1 MCVCCDFD
9 NNYFTMG
16 EIISVWGH
24 VDRRSAALFS
34 ISALLFSVTVSILFY
49 YTTLCSTLLCY
60 VVLDFFCLH
69 YPRTA
74 LFFLF
79 FSHPFAPH
87 LLPSSP
93 PVSPPFSPNLLPSL
107 LTSLL
112 ISSLLSSSPPASPP
126 FSPYLLPSLLISSRL
141 SSLLS
146 SSPPLPLSS
155 PLQANVFIP
164 RQCYD

>member
-1 MCVCCDFD
+1 MWIADQRHSSRF
-9 NNYFTMG
+9 
-16 EIISVWGH
+16 
-24 VDRRSAALFS
+24 
-34 ISALLFSVTVSILFY
+34 LLFSVTVSILFY
-49 YTTLCSTLLCY
+49 YTKLCSTLLCY

-74 LFFLF
+74 LFFL